1 MVKVNIKYEK
11 SLLSEEFITQA
22 FFLSKQNIE
31 QPLNIA
37 LAAIHYDLMVSPTS
51 RK

>member
-11 SLLSEEFITQA
+11 SLLSEEFMQA

-31 QPLNIA
+31 QPLIIA